1 MVIVTK
7 SFCLLKKIMELI
19 TAITKPE
26 QAVFIQKNRFGFNGL
41 TMGAL

>member
-1 MVIVTK
+1 M
-7 SFCLLKKIMELI
+7 KII

-26 QAVFIQKNRFGFNGL
+26 QAAFIKNNRFGFNGL

>member
-7 SFCLLKKIMELI
+7 SFCLLQKIMKLI

-26 QAVFIQKNRFGFNGL
+26 QAAFTQKSRLGFNGL